1 MARQGYWR
9 KRSEV
14 RGSGTCWVTKGARRI
29 ERKRS
34 RMSEPHRKRPNKEKP
49 MEKGNKKRLN
59 KERRAQKP
67 HKNTWARS
75 GKTQKGRKKYCEREA
90 TEGKKR
96 QRDRGCGNIEK
107 AVMAEAH
114 CCFIFFV

>member
-1 MARQGYWR
+1 
-9 KRSEV
+9 
-14 RGSGTCWVTKGARRI
+14 
-29 ERKRS
+29 
-34 RMSEPHRKRPNKEKP
+34 

-75 GKTQKGRKKYCEREA
+75 GKTQKGRKKYCEQEA
-90 TEGKKR
+90 IEGKKG
-96 QRDRGCGNIEK
+96 QRGRGCGNIEK

-114 CCFIFFV
+114 CCFIFLYSMICCYKKDSLLSRLSR